1 MDIERRGVGE
11 PVKVEVRAEGDAPMV
26 SGYAA
31 LFNEETVIAGFFRE
45 KIAPGAFAGAVKS
58 DDVRALFNHDPNY
71 VLGRTK
77 NNTLTLKEDGRGLFY
92 DVTLNPDDP
101 DAMSVRAKIQRGDV
115 SGSSFG
121 FTVEEEKWQEPAKN
135 SRELPLRTILKA
147 SLFDVSPVTY
157 PAYPTTTVSARS
169 TAESIAEVMK
179 TAAAATAAAD
189 AKALATA
196 EAAVDALKSADAKDL
211 DAMRASLDSAKAW
224 RT

>member
-1 MDIERRGVGE
+1 MDIERRAVTEGVT
-11 PVKVEVRAEGDAPMV
+11 VRTAENEAPTI

-31 LFNEETVIAGFFRE
+31 LFNTESVIAGLFRE
-45 KIAPGAFAGAVKS
+45 KIAPGAFRSAVAT
-58 DDVRALFNHDPNY
+58 DDVRALFNHDPNH
-71 VLGRTK
+71 VLGRTS
-77 NNTLTLKEDGRGLFY
+77 NHTLTLREDARGLFY

-121 FTVEEEKWQEPAKN
+121 FTVEDDAWDDSGLK
-135 SRELPLRTILKA
+135 RGELPLRTIRKA

-169 TAESIAEVMK
+169 K
-179 TAAAATAAAD
+179 
-189 AKALATA
+189 A
-196 EAAVDALKSADAKDL
+196 EAAVEAAKVLAQAEEAAKPDEVK
-211 DAMRASLDSAKAW
+211 DREAMRASLDTAKAW